1 MDSHERPALGKWD
14 TAPALLDS
22 VGVTNWWRMLMR
34 WTLTFAMTLIWEG
47 LLTLIV
53 PEGRILETLLV

>member
-22 VGVTNWWRMLMR
+22 AWRMLMR